1 MISISNGGGNARNNT
16 HPDSIRSS
24 KKPETTATM
33 CCDFQELKFKNY
45 QSNIL
50 AFHCNCKAVHKTS
63 DFSSSVQ
70 LKNRFKFFFQ
80 ATLNPIRHMH
90 I

>member
-1 MISISNGGGNARNNT
+1 MYFKRRRKCGI
-16 HPDSIRSS
+16 IRIQILLGAP
-24 KKPETTATM
+24 KKLETTATM